1 MILATIGSNYSLE
14 TNSLAV
20 RRRKY
25 LLNYLPEDGPRPV
38 LAVMLNAG
46 YSAGKKRNAPP
57 PSAAV
62 KTMHSDRAPMC
73 NYGIMVLFLIRHL
86 AIIL

>member
-25 LLNYLPEDGPRPV
+25 LLKYLSGSGRAP
-38 LAVMLNAG
+38 ASAG
-46 YSAGKKRNAPP
+46 YSAGKRG
-57 PSAAV
+57 
-62 KTMHSDRAPMC
+62 MHSDRAAMC
-73 NYGIMVLFLIRHL
+73 NASGIMALFLIRLL